1 MANTERRR
9 SPRIRDEGLD
19 FDVKGDG
26 LVFVAHTLN
35 ISESG
40 IYCKV
45 ERELPLMSRVEL
57 RLKIPAGED
66 AKGTDIVNVCGVV
79 VRQHPVI
86 IDGETKHY
94 DVAIFFDDLSE
105 KGRNLI
111 SRYITNKKL

>member
-1 MANTERRR
+1 MTSTERRR
-9 SPRIRDEGLD
+9 SPRIKDDGPGL
-19 FDVKGDG
+19 DVKGGG
-26 LVFVAHTLN
+26 LAFVAHTLN

-45 ERELPLMSRVEL
+45 EHELPLMSRIEL

-66 AKGTDIVNVCGVV
+66 AKGTDIVNVSGVV

-111 SRYITNKKL
+111 AGYIKNRQK